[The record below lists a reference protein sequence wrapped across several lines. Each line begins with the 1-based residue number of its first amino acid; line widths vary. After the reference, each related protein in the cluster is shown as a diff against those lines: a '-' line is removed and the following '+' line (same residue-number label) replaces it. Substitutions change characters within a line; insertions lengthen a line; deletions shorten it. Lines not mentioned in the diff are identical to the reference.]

1 VVGTLLAKL
10 DLCEAY
16 KIVPVHLEDRPHLG
30 MQWKGKF
37 YLDSA
42 LPFRLRSAPK
52 IFSVVADSL
61 LLTLHSKAVIT

>member
-1 VVGTLLAKL
+1 MVETLLAKL

-16 KIVPVHLEDRPHLG
+16 RIVPVHPEDRPHLG

-42 LPFRLRSAPK
+42 LPFGLHSAPK

-61 LLTLHSKAVIT
+61 LWTLQSKAVIT